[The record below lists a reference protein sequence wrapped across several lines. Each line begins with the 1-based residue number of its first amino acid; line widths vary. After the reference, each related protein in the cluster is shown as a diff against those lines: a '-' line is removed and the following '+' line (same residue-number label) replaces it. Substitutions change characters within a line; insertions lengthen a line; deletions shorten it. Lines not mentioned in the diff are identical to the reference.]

1 MKKFAGYLIFS
12 AYLSLAGIL
21 YLYISKPATSSGPH
35 ILCGGHNQNA
45 YVSPRDGNLT
55 LEIILRPKDE
65 QYKAHRET
73 SDQNGSRNSP
83 RIIYC

>member
-12 AYLSLAGIL
+12 GYLSLTGIL
-21 YLYISKPATSSGPH
+21 CLYISKPAISSGPAV
-35 ILCGGHNQNA
+35 LCGGNHQNA

-55 LEIILRPKDE
+55 REIILRPKDE
-65 QYKAHRET
+65 LYKPHRET

-83 RIIYC
+83 RVIYC